1 MENQEK
7 NDNNNLNQD
16 NEDKKNE
23 NKNEEKKNN
32 ENEENKNN
40 ENENN
45 KNNENEEN
53 KNNENEKRESVITI
67 DKRDSIVNGEK
78 NNEAPKSPSILKKNI
93 RKNSIIPRRFSL
105 TEKFQSLQDMPKS
118 KYNSEEEV
126 KEILEIIET
135 KYFERTEKDNHKLLT
150 FLLKTNIKDKLRS
163 DLLESN
169 ITVEKLVDLIGES
182 ITVQIFN
189 KNDNIYII
197 DEKAEFIY
205 ILIKGNIGLYK
216 IETYDEYMTFE
227 QYLNYL
233 YYEKI
238 KNDNNNKSNEID
250 NGETKKEFIDDY
262 LLMNILEENKAS
274 YHIRKLSD
282 VLDFQ
287 EILFLIKI
295 YKDCQD
301 NNGGDIM
308 NIYNSYNFP
317 FTKYNYDN
325 VINGKILLSKF
336 GNHLTKFMKKRD
348 YFYLQQYNISKNP
361 IKIMKYERI
370 DFLGENDYFGN
381 FEILENKPLR
391 IDTARCESSKALV
404 FAINKKQYSTV
415 LYKEQKA
422 RRERELEKYHIS
434 YIFKELNKNFFA
446 QKIFTQ
452 FKIIDLLVGN
462 ELFKEDEY
470 MENFYIIKE
479 GTLEISINNQSI
491 NDLKDTINKLYDLIK
506 KDVYMEINLKD
517 TISFAYNTIKKSLN
531 QKRKFLV
538 FTSEKGLFGDY
549 EKYFNMPSLFTAT
562 VYSKEVKLYLYSFEK
577 YNHLYKE
584 VDGLKES
591 LKESAIKK
599 VKQIIE
605 RLISIYNSYIAKIE
619 NEYTI
624 IQQEQNDEMLEK
636 DNKINKKQILKS
648 SFFNETMKNLSKH
661 IKNNSNYIEYNN
673 DIMTDLK
680 YVVPMNIIKQWKKK
694 SNQKIKNEI
703 YEGNNNSTLKD
714 YYNMTTMYKS
724 TNLRRR
730 PNKIFL
736 PSIVSN
742 NSSNNQSFN
751 KTEFNST
758 RNTKENK
765 IKLKKDP
772 LFININNYRIKF
784 PIRIERNCPLINRIK
799 KEKKKEEENKLKKN
813 LKKKTINIIVNDN
826 DEKKIKNIYKV
837 EDSNVAGVQQ
847 FFNEYKDG
855 KITIK

>member
-1 MENQEK
+1 MENENKNDNK
-7 NDNNNLNQD
+7 NDNNYLNKE

-23 NKNEEKKNN
+23 IENN
-32 ENEENKNN
+32 ENKND
-40 ENENN
+40 
-45 KNNENEEN
+45 
-53 KNNENEKRESVITI
+53 ENEKRESVITI
-67 DKRDSIVNGEK
+67 EKRNSVVNPQ
-78 NNEAPKSPSILKKNI
+78 NNELPKSPLKKNI

-135 KYFERTEKDNHKLLT
+135 KYFERTEKDRNKLLSF
-150 FLLKTNIKDKLRS
+150 FLKINIKDKLRS
-163 DLLESN
+163 DILESN
-169 ITVEKLVDLIGES
+169 ITVEKLVDLIGET

-205 ILIKGNIGLYK
+205 MLIKGNIGLYK

-233 YYEKI
+233 YFI
-238 KNDNNNKSNEID
+238 KTENDKKKESNEID
-250 NGETKKEFIDDY
+250 NGEKKKEFIDDY
-262 LLMNILEENKAS
+262 LLMNILEENKAN
-274 YHIRKLSD
+274 YRIRKLSD
-282 VLDFQ
+282 VSDFR
-287 EILFLIKI
+287 EILFLIKL

-308 NIYNSYNFP
+308 NIYNSYEFP
-317 FTKYNYDN
+317 FTKYNYDS
-325 VINGKILLSKF
+325 VIDGKILLTKF
-336 GNHLTKFMKKRD
+336 GNHLSKFMKKRD
-348 YFYLQQYNISKNP
+348 YFYLDQFNISRNLV
-361 IKIMKYERI
+361 KIMKYERI
-370 DFLGENDYFGN
+370 AFLGENDYFGN
-381 FEILENKPLR
+381 FELLENKPLR
-391 IDTARCESSKALV
+391 IDTARCESSKVLLL
-404 FAINKKQYSTV
+404 AINKKQYSAQ

-422 RRERELEKYHIS
+422 KRERELEKYHFS

-452 FKIIDLLVGN
+452 FKIIDLLIGN

-479 GTLEISINNQSI
+479 GTLEISINNKSI
-491 NDLKDTINKLYDLIK
+491 IDLKEIINKLYDLIK
-506 KDVYMEINLKD
+506 KEVQMEINIKD
-517 TISFAYNTIKKSLN
+517 IMTYSYNNIAKSLN

-619 NEYTI
+619 NEFTI
-624 IQQEQNDEMLEK
+624 KQFEQSEEMIEK
-636 DNKINKKQILKS
+636 DNKNNRNQIFKS

-680 YVVPMNIIKQWKKK
+680 YVVPKNIIKQWKIKK
-694 SNQKIKNEI
+694 NPKLRNEI
-703 YEGNNNSTLKD
+703 YEENNLSIKE
-714 YYNMTTMYKS
+714 YYNLTTMYKS

-751 KTEFNST
+751 T
-758 RNTKENK
+758 
-765 IKLKKDP
+765 
-772 LFININNYRIKF
+772 
-784 PIRIERNCPLINRIK
+784 LI
-799 KEKKKEEENKLKKN
+799 
-813 LKKKTINIIVNDN
+813 
-826 DEKKIKNIYKV
+826 
-837 EDSNVAGVQQ
+837 
-847 FFNEYKDG
+847 
-855 KITIK
+855 

>member
-1 MENQEK
+1 MESEDING
-7 NDNNNLNQD
+7 NNNLNQD

-23 NKNEEKKNN
+23 NEN
-32 ENEENKNN
+32 ENEENKT
-40 ENENN
+40 
-45 KNNENEEN
+45 
-53 KNNENEKRESVITI
+53 NENEKRESVITI
-67 DKRDSIVNGEK
+67 DKKDSTVNPEN
-78 NNEAPKSPSILKKNI
+78 NNENTKSPSKLKKNI

-105 TEKFQSLQDMPKS
+105 IEKFQSLKDMPKS
-118 KYNSEEEV
+118 KYNSEDEI

-150 FLLKTNIKDKLRS
+150 FFLKIYIKDKLRS
-163 DLLESN
+163 DILESN
-169 ITVEKLVDLIGES
+169 ITVEKLVDLMGQT
-182 ITVQIFN
+182 ITAQIFK

-205 ILIKGNIGLYK
+205 ILLKGNIGLYT
-216 IETYDEYMTFE
+216 IETFEEYMTFE

-238 KNDNNNKSNEID
+238 KNDNNNQSNEID
-250 NGETKKEFIDDY
+250 NGEKKKEFIDDY

-282 VLDFQ
+282 VLEFQ
-287 EILFLIKI
+287 EILFLIKL

-308 NIYNSYNFP
+308 NIYNAYNFP

-325 VINGKILLSKF
+325 VIDGKILLNKF

-348 YFYLQQYNISKNP
+348 YFYLQQFNISKNP
-361 IKIMKYERI
+361 VKIMKYVRI

-381 FEILENKPLR
+381 FELLENKPLR

-404 FAINKKQYSTV
+404 LAINKKQYSTV

-479 GTLEISINNQSI
+479 GTLEISINNLSI
-491 NDLKDTINKLYDLIK
+491 NDLKETINKLYDLIK
-506 KDVYMEINLKD
+506 KEVHMDIKLKD
-517 TISFAYNTIKKSLN
+517 SIVHSYTIIKKALN

-549 EKYFNMPSLFTAT
+549 EKYFNMPSLFTGT

-624 IQQEQNDEMLEK
+624 KQQEQNEEMIEK
-636 DNKINKKQILKS
+636 DNKINKNQILKS
-648 SFFNETMKNLSKH
+648 SFFNETIKNLTKH
-661 IKNNSNYIEYNN
+661 IKNNANYIEYNN
-673 DIMTDLK
+673 DILTDLK
-680 YVVPMNIIKQWKKK
+680 YVVPINIIKQWKKK
-694 SNQKIKNEI
+694 SNPKLRNEI
-703 YEGNNNSTLKD
+703 YEENNTSIKD
-714 YYNMTTMYKS
+714 YLNMTTMYKS
-724 TNLRRR
+724 TNIRRR
-730 PNKIFL
+730 PHKIFL

-742 NSSNNQSFN
+742 ESSNTKSFN
-751 KTEFNST
+751 KTQLNTT
-758 RNTKENK
+758 RNTNDSVYKV
-765 IKLKKDP
+765 KLKKDP
-772 LFININNYRIKF
+772 LFININNTKIKF
-784 PIRIERNCPLINRIK
+784 PIRIERNCPLINKIR

-813 LKKKTINIIVNDN
+813 LKIKSINIIVNDSN
-826 DEKKIKNIYKV
+826 EKKIKNIYRV
-837 EDSNVAGVQQ
+837 EGSNAAGVQQ